1 MRSSVALSVAALL
14 AGCRF
19 APAPTVPAPEAAPV
33 DAFAVVAEADRLAAR
48 DLWPGFDPRTIPV
61 AVHDGE
67 RTLLFRHPSPPDG
80 FEPVPG
86 REGVWTYPGR
96 HPTVT
101 ANTRVE
107 IGGVATATLMPAAD
121 TVPLSRRAGILV
133 HEAFHVFQGERHPGW
148 IANEAELF
156 TYPVDD
162 PDLLS
167 LRRMETEALRRA
179 LLADDG
185 VRAACWGR
193 VMVGIRRERFA
204 RMSEGAAGYE
214 VGTEWVEGL
223 ASYVEGRA
231 IARPDSAY
239 PSADAPAPEA
249 IRQGAYATGAALARL
264 LDRLSPGWRASLER
278 DDSTPL
284 YALLD
289 GALGN
294 PGSEAGACGFTPAER
309 DRVRTAAA
317 ADVDALRT
325 RRAGQRRDFFER
337 PGWTVVVAAPDT
349 PLFPQGFDPLNVQV
363 VRTGEVLHSRWLK
376 LGNGAGAVEVLGHA
390 AVTEAAGAHPL
401 FNGVRTLTIT
411 GLAAEPVSAE
421 ADGVVTLKADG
432 ISAELRGATV
442 ERSGQTVTVRLPSA
456 R

>member
-1 MRSSVALSVAALL
+1 MRSSVAFSVTILL
-14 AGCRF
+14 AGCRL
-19 APAPTVPAPEAAPV
+19 APGTAVPAPEAAPA

-48 DLWPGFDPRTIPV
+48 DLWPGFDLRAVPV
-61 AVHDGE
+61 AIHDGE

-86 REGVWTYPGR
+86 KEGVWTYPGR
-96 HPTVT
+96 HPAVT

-107 IGGVATATLMPAAD
+107 LGGVATATLMAAPD

-179 LLADDG
+179 LLADDAE
-185 VRAACWGR
+185 RAACWGR
-193 VMVGIRRERFA
+193 AVVGIRGERFA
-204 RMSEGAAGYE
+204 RMPEGAAGYE

-231 IARPDSAY
+231 LARSDSAY
-239 PSADAPAPEA
+239 LSAAAPAPEA

-284 YALLD
+284 YRLLA
-289 GALGN
+289 GALG
-294 PGSEAGACGFTPAER
+294 GSAGDSGACGFASGER
-309 DRVRTAAA
+309 DGIRTAAG
-317 ADVDALRT
+317 ADVDALRA
-325 RRAGQRRDFFER
+325 RRAGQRRDFFEQ
-337 PGWTVVVAAPDT
+337 PGWTVVFAAQGT

-363 VRTGEVLHSRWLK
+363 VRPGEVLHARWLK
-376 LGNGAGAVEVLGHA
+376 LGNGAGAVEVLGQA

-411 GLAAEPVSAE
+411 GLASEPASTV

-442 ERSGQTVTVRLPSA
+442 ERSGQTVTVRLPPAS
-456 R
+456 